1 MSSAE
6 KRRHPRLAVFSAAM
20 LVIGD
25 DGFLTEVQ
33 DLSQGGARVGKPR
46 HWQLGAGVDCRVFL
60 IFDQE
65 TVIGLAARVVRAG
78 EHDLGLE
85 FLSGQEARIQS
96 LLYESRF
103 LDQEL
108 P

>member
-1 MSSAE
+1 MNSAE

-46 HWQLGAGVDCRVFL
+46 HWQLGAGVDCRVSRC
-60 IFDQE
+60 
-65 TVIGLAARVVRAG
+65 ARGACRRA
-78 EHDLGLE
+78 
-85 FLSGQEARIQS
+85 
-96 LLYESRF
+96 
-103 LDQEL
+103 
-108 P
+108 